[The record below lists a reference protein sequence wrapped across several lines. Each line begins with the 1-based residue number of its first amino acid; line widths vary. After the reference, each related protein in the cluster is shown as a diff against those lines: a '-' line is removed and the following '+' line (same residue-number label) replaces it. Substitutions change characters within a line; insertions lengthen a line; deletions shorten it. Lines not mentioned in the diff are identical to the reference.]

1 MNERK
6 IRRETERVVR
16 RVLKLVES
24 QGTIGKKEFEKI
36 LDKIIE
42 HAHKNTGVD
51 IQVIAQK
58 TNKVI
63 HDLPDEYGRLNDNM
77 RSWEAM
83 IAYLYMKYLQE
94 LGIL

>member
-6 IRRETERVVR
+6 VRRETERVVR
-16 RVLKLVES
+16 RVLKFVES
-24 QGTIGKKEFEKI
+24 QDTIGKKEFETI

-42 HAHKNTGVD
+42 HVHKNTGVD
-51 IQVIAQK
+51 MHVVGQK
-58 TNKVI
+58 TNKVVR
-63 HDLPDEYGRLNDNM
+63 DLPGEYGRLNEDM

-83 IAYLYMKYLQE
+83 ISYLYLKYLHE